1 VTVVDDRNALS
12 KSVKARRIELLPHT
26 QVPEERKSRRHDRK
40 IERMNAPS
48 TAAPVI
54 TVSELNRRSR
64 ELIEQGSAL
73 TWIAGEISNHQ
84 RAPSGHCYFSLKDA
98 HAQVR
103 CVFFRQKAALLDFV
117 LANGMQVEVRALP
130 TLYEARGEFQLTVE
144 TVRRAGS
151 GLLFEAFERLKKKL
165 EQQGLF
171 TLERKRPIPVFPTA
185 IGVVTSPAAAAFHDV
200 LTMLRRRMPS
210 IPVMLYPA
218 PVQGEGAA
226 FRIAQAIRAASRRG
240 EIDVLL
246 VCRGGGSMEDLWSY
260 NEEVVARAI
269 AECAVPV
276 VTGIGHETDFT
287 IADFV
292 ADLRAPTPT
301 AAAASV
307 SPDRGELRTRIA
319 HLRRRLN
326 ANFVRN
332 LEQRMQRVD
341 YLDRRLLH
349 PGERLAQRAGHL
361 GHLQARLGGVLRHRI
376 DICGHKLEAFQRRLE
391 AGRPDVHAL
400 EAARIRLAGKLDAAL
415 ATFFSLKA
423 RRVDVLSNNLV
434 HLSPQAVLE
443 RGYSIVTQEQDGIG
457 RDAATL
463 AAGDRLA
470 IRFARGKASARV
482 DSASGEDRE

>member
-1 VTVVDDRNALS
+1 
-12 KSVKARRIELLPHT
+12 
-26 QVPEERKSRRHDRK
+26 
-40 IERMNAPS
+40 MNAPN
-48 TAAPVI
+48 ALAPVI
-54 TVSELNRRSR
+54 TVSELNRRAR

-73 TWIAGEISNHQ
+73 AWIGGEISNHM

-98 HAQVR
+98 VAQVR
-103 CVFFRQKAALLDFV
+103 CVFFRQKAALLDFA
-117 LANGMQVEVRALP
+117 LSNGMQVEVRALP

-171 TLERKRPIPVFPTA
+171 ALQRKRAIPVFPAT
-185 IGVVTSPAAAAFHDV
+185 IGVVTSPAAAAFRDV
-200 LTMLRRRMPS
+200 LTMLRHRMPS
-210 IPVMLYPA
+210 IPIVLYPA

-269 AECAVPV
+269 ADCAVPV

-301 AAAASV
+301 AAAAAV
-307 SPDRGELRTRIA
+307 SPDRSELRARIG

-326 ANFVRN
+326 ATFVRS

-349 PGERLAQRAGHL
+349 PGERLAQRASQLEHL
-361 GHLQARLGGVLRHRI
+361 RARLCGVLRHRV
-376 DICGHKLEAFQRRLE
+376 DVCEHKLDGLRRRLG
-391 AGRPDVHAL
+391 AGRPDLAAL
-400 EAARIRLAGKLDAAL
+400 EAARIRTAAKLDAAL
-415 ATFFSLKA
+415 AVFFGRQA
-423 RRVDVLSNNLV
+423 RRVDALSSHLA

-443 RGYSIVTQEQDGIG
+443 RGYSIVTRQHDGIV

-470 IRFARGKASARV
+470 IRFARGKANARV
-482 DSASGEDRE
+482 DSADGEDQE